1 MDTTNLQISE
11 PHFDWASLTVQLSP
25 ESIVDVLLRKVK
37 GAWRVR
43 AALPHN
49 KGYAQAFEVLDVED
63 NPLCT
68 VEAGASHGWNLI
80 FASGTQPNAEVI
92 EAVRVMAAQGAAAR
106 ATRLDS
112 AIDVLG
118 GDFDQLAGLV
128 DNAAKQPKNGAPVHA
143 RAHYDYGSG
152 RTLYVGSKNSAV
164 LVRVYE
170 KGLEQRSKGKSDA
183 PLDWV
188 RLELQWRPS
197 GVKRTAALEASPA
210 EVWGASSWTADVAR
224 QLLGDN
230 VQHVATPPEITSF
243 EQSYAWLCRSASRI
257 FDRAVN
263 RFGLMSVLADMG
275 IDDVTELLD
284 KE

>member
-1 MDTTNLQISE
+1 MDTKNLRISE

-25 ESIVDVLLRKVK
+25 ESIIDTLLRKVK

-43 AALPHN
+43 AALSHN
-49 KGYAQAFEVLDVED
+49 KGYTQAFEVLDVED

-80 FASGTQPNAEVI
+80 SASGTQPNAEVV

-118 GDFDQLAGLV
+118 AGLV
-128 DNAAKQPKNGAPVHA
+128 EIAATQPKNGAPVRA
-143 RAHYDYGSG
+143 RARYDYGTG
-152 RTLYVGSKNSAV
+152 RTLYVGSKSSAV

-188 RLELQWRPS
+188 RLELQWRPN

-210 EVWGASSWTADVAR
+210 EVWGASAWTADVAR

-243 EQSYAWLCRSASRI
+243 EQSYAWLCKSASRI
-257 FDRAVN
+257 FDRAVT
-263 RFGLMSVLADMG
+263 RYGLMSVLADMG
-275 IDDVTELLD
+275 IDDVTDVLE
-284 KE
+284 